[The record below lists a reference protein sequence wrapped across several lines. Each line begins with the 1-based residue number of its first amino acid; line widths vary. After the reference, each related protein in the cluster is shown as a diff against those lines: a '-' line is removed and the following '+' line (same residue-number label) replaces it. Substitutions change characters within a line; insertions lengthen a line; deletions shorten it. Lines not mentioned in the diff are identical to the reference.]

1 MLGSI
6 YRSITNIFNSVET
19 ITRTVDTSVSKAE
32 ELALIH
38 LNIQVEE
45 AKASAVAAQAASQLA
60 LSQPGAKTAA
70 AIAERRKAILAEDV
84 TPDLIGD

>member
-45 AKASAVAAQAASQLA
+45 AKASAIAAQAASQLA
-60 LSQPGAKTAA
+60 LTQPGEKTKA
-70 AIAERRKAILAEDV
+70 AIAARRKAIVASD
-84 TPDLIGD
+84 I